1 MMMDIAD
8 TTNAN
13 AGTGE
18 SPRGIFLAS
27 LAQGRLAY
35 QFDRAAG
42 RAVFPP
48 QGVGPGGD
56 PHALEWRTSR
66 GAGTVY
72 ACTEVQRRDARFN
85 IALVDLDEGFR
96 MMSTVVDAPPGALR
110 TGLRVLARIEP
121 WGDAHRVVFG
131 AVA

>member
-1 MMMDIAD
+1 MDTPD
-8 TTNAN
+8 MTNAH
-13 AGTGE
+13 AGIE
-18 SPRGIFLAS
+18 ASPRSFFLAAM
-27 LAQGRLAY
+27 AQGRLVY

-48 QGVGPGGD
+48 QAVGPGGD
-56 PHALEWRTSR
+56 PRALEWRTSC

-96 MMSTVVDAPPGALR
+96 MMSTVADAPPGALR

-131 AVA
+131 AAA